1 MRTGDTSIFRDYQ
14 SSHPWITFQID
25 LNQCTHD
32 VWMLLGQVQ
41 SKCEHIAG
49 VPLLPETAKQLYK
62 VYLSKGAH
70 ATTAIEGNT
79 LSEEEVL
86 QRVDGTLELSKS
98 REYLGIAIDNI
109 IKACNEIAG
118 AVTQGLPLELTPQ
131 RIRRFNELVLSG
143 LELEDGVVPGE
154 CRQHGVTVARY
165 RGAPPQDCEFLLEH
179 LCDWLNGLTLEQES
193 DDMQFA
199 LAVLKA
205 LVAHVYIAWIHPF
218 GDGNGR
224 TARLIE
230 VQLLL
235 QSHHVP
241 LPAAF
246 VLSNHYN
253 QTRDKYYRELDR
265 SSRSGGDLEHFFR
278 YSLQGYV
285 DGLRDQLSFIR
296 NQQLLVTWEYHVHD
310 LFRNQNTPAALRR
323 RHLVLDMPDRVMP
336 RSQLTGVS
344 ARVMNEYAGKTDK
357 TLSRDLNALRTMQLV
372 VREGRGF
379 KPNRDRI
386 MAWIPPRSV

>member
-165 RGAPPQDCEFLLEH
+165 RGAPPRRLRIPAR
-179 LCDWLNGLTLEQES
+179 TPVR
-193 DDMQFA
+193 
-199 LAVLKA
+199 LAERVDSRTRERRHA
-205 LVAHVYIAWIHPF
+205 VRPRGAQGF
-218 GDGNGR
+218 GR
-224 TARLIE
+224 SRL
-230 VQLLL
+230 
-235 QSHHVP
+235 H
-241 LPAAF
+241 
-246 VLSNHYN
+246 
-253 QTRDKYYRELDR
+253 R
-265 SSRSGGDLEHFFR
+265 
-278 YSLQGYV
+278 V
-285 DGLRDQLSFIR
+285 DPP
-296 NQQLLVTWEYHVHD
+296 V
-310 LFRNQNTPAALRR
+310 RR
-323 RHLVLDMPDRVMP
+323 RQ
-336 RSQLTGVS
+336 RSHGS
-344 ARVMNEYAGKTDK
+344 TD
-357 TLSRDLNALRTMQLV
+357 
-372 VREGRGF
+372 
-379 KPNRDRI
+379 
-386 MAWIPPRSV
+386 